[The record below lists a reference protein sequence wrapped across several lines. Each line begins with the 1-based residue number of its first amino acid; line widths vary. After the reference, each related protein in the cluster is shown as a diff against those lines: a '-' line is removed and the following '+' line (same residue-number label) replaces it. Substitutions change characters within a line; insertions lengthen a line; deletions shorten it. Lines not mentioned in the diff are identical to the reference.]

1 MFVVDLIITLFQ
13 GIFIGYALNKCLG
26 KKNNKKLFY
35 VVVLSILI
43 NSDCITNCCGIY
55 KKYYPIIGNAIAMI
69 FIGLAYKR
77 HIKESLTIYSI
88 CMIILNTYFIF
99 TSNLVLATVD
109 VIYHINIMKAIIFVV

>member
-55 KKYYPIIGNAIAMI
+55 KKYYQIICNAIDMI